1 MNEYNYKKDNSSL
14 KQESLMN
21 ALDEMYK
28 ENMKNNEKIF
38 DENKDDLNKTY
49 DPYTPLELITPLID
63 KADKYANV
71 YAFSLSSMFLI
82 FAIFLG
88 SITFIVHNEKLM
100 FLSIILLLISFTALT
115 FLLAFTLHSIAETQE
130 KLSNLRMKYFDKN
143 LIEKLLEKRKKKDSI
158 VSMFAFMSIFMGFLF
173 TFYSIIM
180 YGTEFLFIPL
190 FLSLSFGLFI
200 FLRTSTRKKTL
211 EKLINTIQK

>member
-14 KQESLMN
+14 KQESLIN

-38 DENKDDLNKTY
+38 DENKEDLNKTY
-49 DPYTPLELITPLID
+49 DTYTPLEIITQLID

-88 SITFIVHNEKLM
+88 SITFIVHYEKLM

-115 FLLAFTLHSIAETQE
+115 FLMAFTLHSIAETQE

-143 LIEKLLEKRKKKDSI
+143 LIEKLEKRKRKT
-158 VSMFAFMSIFMGFLF
+158 VLYQCFFYVNFMGFLF

-180 YGTEFLFIPL
+180 YGTEFL
-190 FLSLSFGLFI
+190 LSLYFYHYLLD
-200 FLRTSTRKKTL
+200 FLYF
-211 EKLINTIQK
+211 